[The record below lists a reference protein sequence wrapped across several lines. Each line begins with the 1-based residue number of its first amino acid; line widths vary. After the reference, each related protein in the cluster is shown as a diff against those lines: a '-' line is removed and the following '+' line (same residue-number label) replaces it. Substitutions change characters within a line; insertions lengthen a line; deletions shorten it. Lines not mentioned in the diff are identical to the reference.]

1 MGGRRLIIKIYYA
14 EETIPKANGVNN
26 DWKWPIFPQ
35 YSITKEVQKEALK
48 TANKQEAGV
57 FDEWA
62 VGDRETGVMNKSIV
76 SKDKHMVIR

>member
-1 MGGRRLIIKIYYA
+1 VGVWRLIIKIYYA

-35 YSITKEVQKEALK
+35 YSIAKEVQKEALK

-62 VGDRETGVMNKSIV
+62 VGDQETVVMNN
-76 SKDKHMVIR
+76 

>member
-1 MGGRRLIIKIYYA
+1 MGGRLIYYA

-35 YSITKEVQKEALK
+35 YSIAKEVQKEALK

-62 VGDRETGVMNKSIV
+62 VGDRETGVMNN
-76 SKDKHMVIR
+76 